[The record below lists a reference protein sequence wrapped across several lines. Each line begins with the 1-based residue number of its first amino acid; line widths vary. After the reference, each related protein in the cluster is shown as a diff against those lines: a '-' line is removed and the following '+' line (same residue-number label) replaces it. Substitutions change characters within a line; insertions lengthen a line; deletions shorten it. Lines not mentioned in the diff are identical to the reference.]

1 MKNIDPS
8 EINIINYLSGEM
20 SAEELKQF
28 ELQLGENPLL
38 KTQVEE
44 MKEVQ
49 DSLGIWRNEDI
60 QVPIIETGW
69 QDNILPPESKTLDN
83 VKRGKIVK
91 YSIPNWAKYAA
102 SFLGFVLLLQ
112 ITGLKINQNGNALM
126 LSFGEPDIESLNGGD
141 VDAIVA
147 KALETYA
154 ASQDNQLA
162 EFKHQVNTDLGELNN
177 AFQNFAV
184 SNESNIS
191 QLKHSFNNNID
202 KQYAGLK
209 SMIKET
215 EDNQRQELE
224 DSFTGYVQYV
234 ENKRDSD
241 QLKIQNAFNEIATA
255 MNNQQYQT
263 NALLT
268 SFSGEDPGLKSY

>member
-112 ITGLKINQNGNALM
+112 ITGLKIIQNGNALM